1 MKNKFKILLTISMM
15 FISMLAVCS
24 LKVHAEEVQRYTDT
38 SGIKEDLSYSN
49 LNISDYPSMNDSQ
62 FNKYD
67 VILLTEAV
75 DTDNFIL
82 NYIYVYNPFRTP
94 GKYDLTSINY
104 TLNNS
109 YYSLPAVLVD
119 TSETISK
126 YRVKTETVLNDKAT
140 AVRNYNVESIIVDGA
155 ETAVDFGTV
164 ISQNGQMISQNFNG
178 WIFITGKDLIEIT
191 PIENVSRREQKLYS
205 LDGSEYYNYTDI
217 DDFNNLAA
225 SLFFLNFDTNKEIDK
240 INEIDL
246 KYKMYRGKTDYDYM
260 SDEYHNTNTWQ
271 SEWLYLDYSSDSK
284 TISKEQTSIN
294 YNTIKNQIDFKYK
307 NTMSL
312 NLKSFYVTENDG
324 SRYEKFPDLFKQ
336 MNMNQKLDSGLTWE
350 ESFSKRQCSL
360 IVDIAPVY
368 ISTYWVVAGT
378 NSYYYKFRIEDLSVI
393 RINFTT
399 DGVTYNLK
407 CNSGDPIDSETQDG
421 PGYVAPTHPGSD
433 DDMSL
438 WDKFVE
444 AIKNLLF
451 NHVLKF
457 ILLIG
462 IIVLAVFAVLK
473 LGIKAVVNAIWQFIV
488 IIFKI
493 ILLPF
498 KLLKSLFTR
507 G

>member
-1 MKNKFKILLTISMM
+1 MKSKFKIILTISMM

-24 LKVHAEEVQRYTDT
+24 LEVHAEEVQRYTDT

-49 LNISDYPSMNDSQ
+49 LNIDDYPSMNDSQ

-94 GKYDLTSINY
+94 GKYNLTSINY

-164 ISQNGQMISQNFNG
+164 ISQNGQMMSQEFNG
-178 WIFITGKDLIEIT
+178 WIFITGKDLIEMT
-191 PIENVSRREQKLYS
+191 PINNDITIEKDLFST
-205 LDGSEYYNYTDI
+205 DGSEYYNYTKPKYSS
-217 DDFNNLAA
+217 LVA
-225 SLFFLNFDTNKEIDK
+225 SLFFLNFDTNKEIDQ
-240 INEIDL
+240 INEIEL
-246 KYKMYRGKTDYDYM
+246 KYKMYRGKTEYDYM
-260 SDEYHNTNTWQ
+260 ADEYHKTNTWV
-271 SEWLYLDYSSDSK
+271 SEWLYADYSSKSRI
-284 TISKEQTSIN
+284 ISKEQTSVN
-294 YNTIKNQIDFKYK
+294 YNSIKHDIDFKYN

-312 NLKSFYVTENDG
+312 SLKTFYLTEKDG
-324 SRYEKFPDLFKQ
+324 SRYEKFPDLFKE

-360 IVDIAPVY
+360 IVDIAPVLLD
-368 ISTYWVVAGT
+368 TYFVVAGW
-378 NSYYYKFRIEDLSVI
+378 NSYYYKFRIDGLSVV

-399 DGVTYNLK
+399 EGVTYNLK
-407 CNSGDPIDSETQDG
+407 CNSGDPINSETQDG

-433 DDMSL
+433 DDMSM

-444 AIKNLLF
+444 AIKNLFF
-451 NHVLKF
+451 NHILKF
-457 ILLIG
+457 ILIVG
-462 IIVLAVFAVLK
+462 IIVLAVFAVAK
-473 LGIKAVVNAIWQFIV
+473 LGIKVVVNAIWQFIV